1 MTTGVPTVITVKTLP
16 LSKLWS
22 RPASAKHHYTDLPYL
37 EQPSELPHI
46 SFITVLTEVWK
57 A

>member
-1 MTTGVPTVITVKTLP
+1 MATGRPTVITVKTL
-16 LSKLWS
+16 LLIKLWS
-22 RPASAKHHYTDLPYL
+22 RPASAKHHYMVLPYL

-46 SFITVLTEVWK
+46 SFVTVLTEVWK